1 MEECTLDTYK
11 CLTCGAVGMHN
22 YDTNQD
28 GEINDND
35 WAGFSESLECDECG
49 NHESVGG
56 WIDGSGYFETEEW
69 AEFEENDGTLEI
81 TEKQPSATKDNLK
94 LAENIIHKGKEG
106 ERDFNNWLNDNK
118 LSYLYVDQSVET
130 FSTLFKGNVKRPDF
144 LLLLES
150 VGMIAIDVKNHTQYK
165 NSFSLNMESE
175 FLRSLSFERL
185 FRLPLWYAYKSENN
199 GRLVW
204 LWISALK
211 ALEVGVISIN
221 SKSKEKFLRI
231 DVKHFEEISTN
242 EDIGKLYTHRINS
255 TNNLSN

>member
-1 MEECTLDTYK
+1 MEENTLENYK
-11 CLTCGAVGMHN
+11 CLSCEAIGEHN
-22 YDTNQD
+22 YETHQD

-35 WAGFSESLECDECG
+35 WAGFSETLECEKCGKDER
-49 NHESVGG
+49 VGG
-56 WIDGSGYFETEEW
+56 WIDGSGYFETESW
-69 AEFEENDGTLEI
+69 IEFEESDVLQEI
-81 TEKQPSATKDNLK
+81 TENQQSKAISDFKTS
-94 LAENIIHKGKEG
+94 ENRIDKGRQG
-106 ERDFNNWLNDNK
+106 ETDFNNWLHNNG
-118 LSYLYVDQSVET
+118 LSYLYVDQSIET

-150 VGMIAIDVKNHTQYK
+150 VGMIAIDVKNHKQYK
-165 NSFSLNMESE
+165 NTYSLNMESE

-199 GRLVW
+199 GSVVW

-221 SKSKEKFLRI
+221 RKNQEKFLRI
-231 DVKHFEEISTN
+231 DIKHFEEISTN
-242 EDIGKLYTHRINS
+242 EDIGKLYTHRLNS